1 MESESQMGPTR
12 YRIYMVFGLVLSLV
26 LIGVGIWGIFGSQE
40 PVLGWVMLIAG
51 IAITVLSIVQVRR
64 AFTD

>member
-12 YRIYMVFGLVLSLV
+12 YRIYMILGLVLSLALV
-26 LIGVGIWGIFGSQE
+26 GVGIWGIVGSNE

-51 IAITVLSIVQVRR
+51 IAITVLSIVQLRR
-64 AFTD
+64 A